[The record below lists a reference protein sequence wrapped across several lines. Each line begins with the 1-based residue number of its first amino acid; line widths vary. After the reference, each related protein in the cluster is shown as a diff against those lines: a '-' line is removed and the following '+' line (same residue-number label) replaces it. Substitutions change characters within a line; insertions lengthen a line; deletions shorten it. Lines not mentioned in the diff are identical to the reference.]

1 MKIYSPVFYMEAYS
15 LAHDYR
21 GFEGT
26 CCRNV
31 QEPAAVM
38 FKTDED

>member
-1 MKIYSPVFYMEAYS
+1 MEYFLPMKIYSPVFYMTPYS
-15 LAHDYR
+15 LGHGYL

-31 QEPAAVM
+31 QGR
-38 FKTDED
+38 